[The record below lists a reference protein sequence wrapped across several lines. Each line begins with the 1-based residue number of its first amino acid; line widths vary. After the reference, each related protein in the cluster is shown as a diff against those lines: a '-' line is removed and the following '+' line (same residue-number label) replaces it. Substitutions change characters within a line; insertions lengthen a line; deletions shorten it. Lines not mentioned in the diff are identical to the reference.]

1 MSRPNLRYRNPIFS
15 AHISSC
21 ELTSPLPYGDHE
33 ADFEFIL
40 VLPSFE
46 HLTKQFPPFGYVS
59 LRSKLL

>member
-1 MSRPNLRYRNPIFS
+1 MDDKDVLPLMIMMYYYHTKIVI
-15 AHISSC
+15 A
-21 ELTSPLPYGDHE
+21 PLPYGDHE
-33 ADFEFIL
+33 ADFGFIL